1 MRPYRNLHMSA
12 QVLASTSL
20 PEYLTAKPLNLPRIP
35 ISPSLKWGCEN
46 MACLPAYLPHRAVA
60 EIK

>member
-20 PEYLTAKPLNLPRIP
+20 PEYLQLA

-46 MACLPAYLPHRAVA
+46 MARLPAYLPHRAVA